1 MPIGDNAADALPV
14 REVLNRLKEYIKRLP
29 AIWVEGQL
37 AEVKDR
43 PGSSVIFATLRDLE
57 TDGSLSTSSVRA
69 ALKDDVQHLK
79 DGDRVLML
87 LQPEI
92 WPRRGELQMRVLAI
106 KPVGIGELLVK
117 LEALKQKLLAEGL
130 FAPDA
135 KQPIPFLPIK
145 IGLVCG
151 RASAALTDVLVNA
164 RNRWPTVEFEIREVA
179 VQGVDAVKEV
189 SAALIELEQDS
200 KVDVII
206 VARGGG
212 SLEDLLPFS
221 DESLV
226 RLVASLKTPIISAI
240 GHEQDFPLLD
250 FVADL
255 RASTPTDAARRV
267 VPDLEDEM
275 DFIDDLVS
283 QLNHQFNSILRDQR
297 SVLIELQSNL
307 IQLHPKTQTLMN
319 RNLIRDFRY
328 QMRTHVRADLS
339 LARTE
344 LSSAAG
350 AIRALSPQGTLER
363 GYAVV
368 RAASGSLIT
377 KPPVAGS
384 KLKIKVA
391 EGEFNATS
399 GE

>member
-130 FAPDA
+130 FAPEA

-240 GHEQDFPLLD
+240 GHEQDFPLL
-250 FVADL
+250 
-255 RASTPTDAARRV
+255 
-267 VPDLEDEM
+267 
-275 DFIDDLVS
+275 
-283 QLNHQFNSILRDQR
+283 
-297 SVLIELQSNL
+297 
-307 IQLHPKTQTLMN
+307 
-319 RNLIRDFRY
+319 
-328 QMRTHVRADLS
+328 
-339 LARTE
+339 
-344 LSSAAG
+344 
-350 AIRALSPQGTLER
+350 
-363 GYAVV
+363 
-368 RAASGSLIT
+368 
-377 KPPVAGS
+377 
-384 KLKIKVA
+384 
-391 EGEFNATS
+391 
-399 GE
+399 